1 MTNKSNRHTTD
12 AQTKNPSTPDA
23 TSEAPSRKELYAQLS
38 EVSAADEHRFRRRL
52 KKARS
57 DHARHAI
64 ARDLA
69 AARTQFAAK
78 IATLPTISYP
88 RDLPV
93 SQRVDDIAES
103 IRTHQVTIVAG
114 ETGSGKT
121 TQIPKICLAL
131 GRGRKG
137 MIGHTQ
143 PRRLAARTVAER
155 IASET
160 GQDIGQSVGYA
171 IRFDDRVG
179 PSTAIKL
186 MTDGI
191 LLAEMQRDR
200 LLRAY
205 DTIIIDEAHERSL
218 NIDFILG
225 YIKRLLPR
233 RPDLKVI
240 ITSATIDPEKFAR
253 HFADAEGNPAP
264 IIEVSGRTYPVEI
277 RYRPPYIER
286 ERKDGSVK
294 RVEKDPQEAVCEACE
309 ELMAAG
315 PGDILCFFPSERDI
329 REAHDAIEAK
339 KWPGVEVTPLFG
351 RLSNAEQHRVFSSH
365 RSRRIVL
372 ATNIAETSLT
382 VPGIHYVVDTGT
394 ARISRY
400 STRTKVQRLPIEPI
414 SQASAN
420 QRSGRSGRIA
430 KGIAIRLYSE
440 EDFNSRPEFT
450 DPEVLRTNLASVI
463 VTMAS
468 LQLGDINEFPFLDPP
483 EPRAIRDGMMVLHE
497 LGALGEGERDGSPV
511 LSPIGREI
519 SRIPVD
525 PRLARMLVE
534 AHHRD
539 VVEAT
544 SVVIAALSIQ
554 DVRERPTDH
563 EPQSDQAHA
572 RFKDTESDFM
582 SYLRLWAYLTTIKN
596 QLSGNAFRKRCR
608 AEYLHYMRIREWMDF
623 VRQLR
628 RVTEDLSWSWD
639 QNRLNPVIPSSSDE
653 STTLPSRGYA
663 KTTSQKHSGPQFT
676 NKRSHSGKKTN
687 SHSDSTHPDMP
698 MLAVDYDGLHRSIL
712 SGLLSQVG
720 LRSDV
725 KKEYQGT
732 RGTRFV
738 IFPGSS
744 LHKKQPQWL
753 MAAEIVDTSR
763 MFARDA
769 AAIRPRWIEEQASD
783 LLRHQYSEPHWSCK
797 RSAAMAYQRSTLWGL
812 PVVTDR
818 PISYHRINPREA
830 REIFIRSALVEG
842 DWVTRHEF
850 FHLNREKLATAGE
863 LEEKTR
869 RRDLLIDDDTLYDF
883 YDSRIPASVTTG
895 RHFDSWWKKQS
906 KKDPHV
912 LDFDPDKLLHPEA
925 QTISEDDFPDRW
937 RAHSADLELTYKF
950 EPGEDDD
957 GVSVRI
963 PLPIIGSL
971 SWDDRFDWNVPGL
984 RRELVTALIRTLP
997 KPLRTTVV
1005 PAPDFARRAIE
1016 IMHPY
1021 EQPLTNSLA
1030 DALRAVGGSGMT
1042 PSDFDV
1048 TKLPLHLRMNF
1059 QAVDRHG
1066 KVIDQDRDLEA
1077 LKKRQSSAA
1086 TQAMSAA
1093 FKRSKVGSALYQNHS
1108 DNDLSLHDVPRTQA
1122 DSGSGTARTSDEDV
1136 ATIVPNLGKIYT
1148 EWTDE
1153 SIGTLPESVHTTI
1166 DGQPTTAYPALRVTS
1181 KGIEV
1186 VTSASQSIANSL
1198 MFTAVLT
1205 LLVQSIKINENQAVK
1220 GLPLQQRVAVEHYP
1234 HGGLSGLV
1242 NDCRVAA
1249 IKDALVDHGVIER
1262 SPDAFETLKKKMS
1275 HTIPSATRRM
1285 VVAMAPGLVAYEA
1298 MTEEI
1303 KKWDGPAIDDINRQL
1318 NILLPPNA
1326 VTRYGTGY
1334 LKHLQRYMKA
1344 VEIRLENME
1353 RDPDR
1358 DADGQEEINNLERAF
1373 RSKLKGLP
1381 QQRAKSP
1388 EARAIIF
1395 SLQELRVQVFAERL
1409 GTAQKVSPQRI
1420 NKAITKLH

>member
-12 AQTKNPSTPDA
+12 ARTTTTSTPD
-23 TSEAPSRKELYAQLS
+23 TIPSAPSRKELYAQLS
-38 EVSAADEHRFRRRL
+38 EISAADEHRFRRRL

-57 DHARHAI
+57 DRARHAI

-69 AARTQFAAK
+69 VARTQFAAK
-78 IATLPTISYP
+78 IATLPTITYP
-88 RDLPV
+88 PDLPV
-93 SQRVDDIAES
+93 TQRVDDIAET

-155 IASET
+155 IASEV

-294 RVEKDPQEAVCEACE
+294 RIEKDPQEAVCEACE

-329 REAHDAIEAK
+329 REAQDAIEAK
-339 KWPGVEVTPLFG
+339 KWRGVEVTPLFG
-351 RLSNAEQHRVFSSH
+351 RLSNAEQHRVFSPH
-365 RSRRIVL
+365 RGRRIVL

-440 EDFNSRPEFT
+440 EDFESRPEFT

-463 VTMAS
+463 ITMAS
-468 LQLGDINEFPFLDPP
+468 LKLGDINEFPFIDPP

-511 LSPIGREI
+511 LSSIGREI

-563 EPQSDQAHA
+563 EPQADQAHA
-572 RFKDTESDFM
+572 RFKDTESDFV
-582 SYLRLWAYLTTIKN
+582 SYLRLWAYLTSIKN
-596 QLSGNAFRKRCR
+596 ELSGNAFRKRCR
-608 AEYLHYMRIREWMDF
+608 AEYLHYMRVREWMDF

-639 QNRLNPVIPSSSDE
+639 QNRLTPVIPNDDE
-653 STTLPSRGYA
+653 STT
-663 KTTSQKHSGPQFT
+663 TSTK
-676 NKRSHSGKKTN
+676 KRSRPNKKTKSQN
-687 SHSDSTHPDMP
+687 DNARPDMP
-698 MLAVDYDGLHRSIL
+698 MLTVDHDGLHRSIL
-712 SGLLSQVG
+712 SGILSQIG
-720 LRSDV
+720 LRSEV

-732 RGTRFV
+732 RGTRFF

-753 MAAEIVDTSR
+753 MAAEIVETSR

-769 AAIRPRWIEEQASD
+769 AAIQPRWIEEQASD
-783 LLRHQYSEPHWSCK
+783 LLRHQYSEPHWSRK

-818 PISYHRINPREA
+818 PISYHRINPRDA

-842 DWVTRHEF
+842 DWVTRHKF
-850 FHLNREKLATAGE
+850 FHHNRDKLATAGE

-895 RHFDSWWKKQS
+895 RHFDAWWKKQS
-906 KKDPHV
+906 KKDPHL

-925 QTISEDDFPDRW
+925 HTISEDDFPDRW
-937 RAHSADLELTYKF
+937 RAHSTDLELTYKF
-950 EPGEDDD
+950 EPGEGDD

-984 RRELVTALIRTLP
+984 RRELVTALIRSLP

-1016 IMHPY
+1016 MMDPY
-1021 EQPLTNSLA
+1021 AQPLTDSLA

-1042 PSDFDV
+1042 AADFDV
-1048 TKLPLHLRMNF
+1048 AKLPLHLRMNF

-1066 KVIDQDRDLEA
+1066 KVIDQDRDLDA

-1093 FKRSKVGSALYQNHS
+1093 FKRSKVGSTLSRDHS
-1108 DNDLSLHDVPRTQA
+1108 DYDGSAHDLPGTQA
-1122 DSGSGTARTSDEDV
+1122 DSRSNTARPSDED
-1136 ATIVPNLGKIYT
+1136 ATAVPDLGKVYA
-1148 EWTDE
+1148 EWTDKG
-1153 SIGTLPESVHTTI
+1153 IGTLPESVQTTI
-1166 DGQPTTAYPALRVTS
+1166 DGQPTTAYPALKVTS

-1186 VTSASQSIANSL
+1186 VTSASQSTANSM

-1249 IKDALVDHGVIER
+1249 IKDALVDHGVIEQ
-1262 SPDAFETLKKKMS
+1262 SPEAFEALKKEMS
-1275 HTIPSATRRM
+1275 HAIPAATRRM
-1285 VVAMAPGLVAYEA
+1285 VIAMAPGLVAYESMA
-1298 MTEEI
+1298 EEI
-1303 KKWDGPAIDDINRQL
+1303 KKWDGPAIDDIKRQL

-1326 VTRYGTGY
+1326 VTWYGTGH

-1373 RSKLKGLP
+1373 RSKLNGLP
-1381 QQRAKSP
+1381 QQRAKSSA
-1388 EARAIIF
+1388 ARAIIF

-1420 NKAITKLH
+1420 TKAINKLR

>member
-12 AQTKNPSTPDA
+12 ARTTTTSTPD
-23 TSEAPSRKELYAQLS
+23 TIPSAPSRKELYAQLS
-38 EVSAADEHRFRRRL
+38 EISAADEHRFRRRL

-57 DHARHAI
+57 DRARHAI

-69 AARTQFAAK
+69 VARTQFAAK
-78 IATLPTISYP
+78 IATLPTITYP
-88 RDLPV
+88 PDLPV
-93 SQRVDDIAES
+93 TQRVDDIAET

-155 IASET
+155 IASEV

-294 RVEKDPQEAVCEACE
+294 RIEKDPQEAVCEACE

-329 REAHDAIEAK
+329 REAQDAIEAK
-339 KWPGVEVTPLFG
+339 KWRGVEVTPLFG
-351 RLSNAEQHRVFSSH
+351 RLSNAEQHRVFSPH
-365 RSRRIVL
+365 RGRRIVL

-440 EDFNSRPEFT
+440 EDFESRPEFT

-463 VTMAS
+463 ITMAS
-468 LQLGDINEFPFLDPP
+468 LKLGDINEFPFIDPP

-511 LSPIGREI
+511 LSSIGREI

-563 EPQSDQAHA
+563 EPQADQAHA
-572 RFKDTESDFM
+572 RFKDTESDFV
-582 SYLRLWAYLTTIKN
+582 SYLRLWAYLTSIKN
-596 QLSGNAFRKRCR
+596 ELSGNAFRKRCR
-608 AEYLHYMRIREWMDF
+608 AEYLHYMRVREWMDF

-639 QNRLNPVIPSSSDE
+639 QNRLTPVIPNDDE
-653 STTLPSRGYA
+653 STT
-663 KTTSQKHSGPQFT
+663 TSTK
-676 NKRSHSGKKTN
+676 KRSRPNKKTKSQN
-687 SHSDSTHPDMP
+687 DNARPDMP
-698 MLAVDYDGLHRSIL
+698 MLTVDHDGLHRSIL
-712 SGLLSQVG
+712 SGILSQIG
-720 LRSDV
+720 LRSEV

-732 RGTRFV
+732 RGTRFF

-753 MAAEIVDTSR
+753 MAAEIVETSR

-769 AAIRPRWIEEQASD
+769 AAIQPRWIEEQASD
-783 LLRHQYSEPHWSCK
+783 LLRHQYSEPHWSRK

-818 PISYHRINPREA
+818 PISYHRINPRDA

-842 DWVTRHEF
+842 DWVTRHKF
-850 FHLNREKLATAGE
+850 FHHNRDKLATAGE

-895 RHFDSWWKKQS
+895 RHFDAWWKKQS
-906 KKDPHV
+906 KKDPHL

-925 QTISEDDFPDRW
+925 HTISEDDFPDRW
-937 RAHSADLELTYKF
+937 RAHSTDLELTYKF
-950 EPGEDDD
+950 EPGEGDD

-984 RRELVTALIRTLP
+984 RRELVTALIRSLP

-1016 IMHPY
+1016 MMDPY
-1021 EQPLTNSLA
+1021 AQPLTDSLA

-1042 PSDFDV
+1042 AADFDV
-1048 TKLPLHLRMNF
+1048 AKLPLHLRMNF

-1066 KVIDQDRDLEA
+1066 KVIDQDRDLDA

-1093 FKRSKVGSALYQNHS
+1093 FKRSKVGSTLSRDHS
-1108 DNDLSLHDVPRTQA
+1108 DYDGSAHDLPGTQA
-1122 DSGSGTARTSDEDV
+1122 DSRSNTARPSDED
-1136 ATIVPNLGKIYT
+1136 ATAVPDLGKVYA
-1148 EWTDE
+1148 EWTDKG
-1153 SIGTLPESVHTTI
+1153 IGTLPESVQTTI
-1166 DGQPTTAYPALRVTS
+1166 DGQPTTAYPALKVTS

-1186 VTSASQSIANSL
+1186 VTSASQSTANSM

-1262 SPDAFETLKKKMS
+1262 SPEAFEALKKEMS
-1275 HTIPSATRRM
+1275 HAIPAATRRM
-1285 VVAMAPGLVAYEA
+1285 VIAMAPGLVAYESMA
-1298 MTEEI
+1298 EEI
-1303 KKWDGPAIDDINRQL
+1303 KKWDGPAIDDIKRQL

-1326 VTRYGTGY
+1326 VTWYGTGH

-1373 RSKLKGLP
+1373 RSKLNGLTH
-1381 QQRAKSP
+1381 QRAKSSA
-1388 EARAIIF
+1388 ARAIIF

-1420 NKAITKLH
+1420 TKAINKLR

>member
-12 AQTKNPSTPDA
+12 ARTTTTSTPD
-23 TSEAPSRKELYAQLS
+23 TIPSAPSRKELYAQLS
-38 EVSAADEHRFRRRL
+38 EISAADEHRFRRRL

-57 DHARHAI
+57 DRARHAI

-69 AARTQFAAK
+69 VARTQFAAK
-78 IATLPTISYP
+78 IATLPTITYP
-88 RDLPV
+88 PDLPV
-93 SQRVDDIAES
+93 TQRVDDIAET

-155 IASET
+155 IASEV

-277 RYRPPYIER
+277 RYRPSYIER

-294 RVEKDPQEAVCEACE
+294 RIEKDPQEAVCEACE

-329 REAHDAIEAK
+329 REAQDAIEAK
-339 KWPGVEVTPLFG
+339 KWRGVEVTPLFG
-351 RLSNAEQHRVFSSH
+351 RLSNAEQHRVFSPH
-365 RSRRIVL
+365 RGRRIVL

-440 EDFNSRPEFT
+440 EDFESRPEFT

-463 VTMAS
+463 ITMAS
-468 LQLGDINEFPFLDPP
+468 LKLGDINEFPFIDPP

-511 LSPIGREI
+511 LSSIGREI

-563 EPQSDQAHA
+563 EPQADQAHA
-572 RFKDTESDFM
+572 RFKDTESDFV
-582 SYLRLWAYLTTIKN
+582 SYLRLWAYLTSIKN
-596 QLSGNAFRKRCR
+596 ELSGNAFRKRCR
-608 AEYLHYMRIREWMDF
+608 AEYLHYMRVREWMDF

-639 QNRLNPVIPSSSDE
+639 QNRLTPVIPNDDE
-653 STTLPSRGYA
+653 STT
-663 KTTSQKHSGPQFT
+663 TSTK
-676 NKRSHSGKKTN
+676 KRSRPNKKTKSQN
-687 SHSDSTHPDMP
+687 DNARPDMP
-698 MLAVDYDGLHRSIL
+698 MLTVDHDGLHRSIL
-712 SGLLSQVG
+712 SGILSQIG
-720 LRSDV
+720 LRSEV

-732 RGTRFV
+732 RGTRFF

-753 MAAEIVDTSR
+753 MAAEIVETSR

-769 AAIRPRWIEEQASD
+769 AAIQPRWIEEQASD
-783 LLRHQYSEPHWSCK
+783 LLRHQYSEPHWSRK

-818 PISYHRINPREA
+818 PISYHRINPRDA

-842 DWVTRHEF
+842 DWVTRHKF
-850 FHLNREKLATAGE
+850 FHHNRDKLATAGE

-895 RHFDSWWKKQS
+895 RHFDAWWKKQS
-906 KKDPHV
+906 KKDPHL

-925 QTISEDDFPDRW
+925 HTISEDDFPDRW
-937 RAHSADLELTYKF
+937 RAHSTDLELTYKF
-950 EPGEDDD
+950 EPGEGDD

-984 RRELVTALIRTLP
+984 RRELVTALIRSLP

-1016 IMHPY
+1016 MMDPY
-1021 EQPLTNSLA
+1021 AQPLTDSLA

-1042 PSDFDV
+1042 AADFDV
-1048 TKLPLHLRMNF
+1048 AKLPLHLRMNF

-1066 KVIDQDRDLEA
+1066 KVIDQDRDLDA

-1093 FKRSKVGSALYQNHS
+1093 FKRSKVGSTLSRDHS
-1108 DNDLSLHDVPRTQA
+1108 DYDGSAHDLPGTQA
-1122 DSGSGTARTSDEDV
+1122 DSRSNTARPSDED
-1136 ATIVPNLGKIYT
+1136 ATAVPDLGKVYA
-1148 EWTDE
+1148 EWTDKG
-1153 SIGTLPESVHTTI
+1153 IGTLPESVQTTI
-1166 DGQPTTAYPALRVTS
+1166 DGQPTTAYPALKVTS

-1186 VTSASQSIANSL
+1186 VTSASQSTANSM

-1262 SPDAFETLKKKMS
+1262 SPEAFEALKKEMS
-1275 HTIPSATRRM
+1275 HAIPAATRRM
-1285 VVAMAPGLVAYEA
+1285 VIAMAPGLVAYESMA
-1298 MTEEI
+1298 EEI
-1303 KKWDGPAIDDINRQL
+1303 KKWDGPAIDDIKRQL

-1326 VTRYGTGY
+1326 VTWYGTGH

-1373 RSKLKGLP
+1373 RSKLNGLP
-1381 QQRAKSP
+1381 QQRAKSSA
-1388 EARAIIF
+1388 ARAIIF

-1420 NKAITKLH
+1420 TKAINKLR